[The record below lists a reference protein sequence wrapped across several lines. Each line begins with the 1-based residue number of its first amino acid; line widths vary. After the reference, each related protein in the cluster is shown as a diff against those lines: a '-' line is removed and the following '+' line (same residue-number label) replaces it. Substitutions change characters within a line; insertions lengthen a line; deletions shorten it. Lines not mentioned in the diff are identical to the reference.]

1 MKNNSTIR
9 AINILKQAT
18 DFGFE
23 IKITNSLE
31 DILIAAEQYL
41 IECGNDFSEE
51 VQLTV
56 HGASQ
61 SFSYSDGLGYEKT
74 VTGEIIGRD
83 SYRKADNIRKRNESI
98 EHVVDT
104 IVNTEGRVVE
114 LYVNI

>member
-1 MKNNSTIR
+1 MKNNSTLR
-9 AINILKQAT
+9 AINILTKAT

-23 IKITNSLE
+23 IKINESFE

-41 IECGNDFSEE
+41 IDCGTDFSEE

-56 HGASQ
+56 SGGSQ
-61 SFSYSDGLGYEKT
+61 SFSYYDGIGYEKT
-74 VTGEIIGRD
+74 VTGEIIGHD
-83 SYRKADNIRKRNESI
+83 SYRKADYNRKRNEPI

-104 IVNTEGRVVE
+104 IVNTEGHVVE